1 MTGAIARRYGRALFD
16 LATEAG
22 SVEDVGGQL
31 AELATAVESL
41 DTGALAPG
49 LLSPAQRD
57 SLAKALVA
65 RVGGASLMAKFIGVL
80 AANDRLDQLPGVREH
95 YEKLADT
102 AAGRVR
108 VAVRS
113 ASPLSDTERATLK
126 TKFESITGR
135 RVLDTVEV
143 DPDLLGGVTVEAEGK
158 VYDGSV
164 RTQLARLERE
174 MAGTASR

>member
-1 MTGAIARRYGRALFD
+1 VTGPIGRRYGRALFD

-22 SVEDVGGQL
+22 SVDEVAGQL
-31 AELATAVESL
+31 AELAAAVESL
-41 DTGALAPG
+41 DAGSLAPG
-49 LLSPAQRD
+49 LLTQAQRD
-57 SLAKALVA
+57 SLAKSLVD
-65 RVGGASLMAKFIGVL
+65 RLGGASLVAKFLGVL
-80 AANDRLDQLPGVREH
+80 AANDRLEQLPGVRDH

-108 VAVRS
+108 VSIRS
-113 ASPLSDTERATLK
+113 ASPLSDSERAALK

-143 DPDLLGGVTVEAEGK
+143 DPNLLGGVTVEAEGR

-164 RTQLARLERE
+164 RTQLARLERS
-174 MAGTASR
+174 MAGQAS

>member
-1 MTGAIARRYGRALFD
+1 VTGSIARRYGRALFE

-22 SVEDVGGQL
+22 SIEETGTQL
-31 AELATAVESL
+31 AELAAAVESL
-41 DTGALAPG
+41 EDGALAPG

-57 SLAKALVA
+57 SLATALGA
-65 RVGGASLMAKFIGVL
+65 RVGGASLVAKFIAVL
-80 AANDRLDQLPGVREH
+80 AANDRLEQLPGVRSQF
-95 YEKLADT
+95 EKLADT

-108 VAVRS
+108 VTVRS
-113 ASPLSDTERATLK
+113 ASPLSDSERAALK

-135 RVLDTVEV
+135 RVLETVEI
-143 DPDLLGGVTVEAEGK
+143 DPDLLGGVTVEAEGR

-174 MAGTASR
+174 MAGQAS